1 MSEYKDAIID
11 CMDFLAKDEK
21 VIFLGQQISPLT
33 FYDTLTNV
41 PLDKRLELPVAEEM
55 QTGMAIGLALEG
67 FLPISIYQRM
77 DFLMRAADQLCNHLD
92 KIKDMSRGI
101 FNPKVIIRVTIG
113 SKTPLDVGPQHSQ
126 DFTETF
132 RLLFD
137 NIEVI
142 KPETPDE
149 VRAAYAK
156 AWEKDGSFMIIEQ
169 QSLY

>member
-1 MSEYKDAIID
+1 MSEYKQAIID

-21 VIFLGQQISPLT
+21 VIFLGQQINPLD
-33 FYDTLTNV
+33 FYSTLTNV

-55 QTGMAIGLALEG
+55 QTGMATGLALEG

-77 DFLMRAADQLCNHLD
+77 DFLMRAADQLVNHLD

-101 FNPKVIIRVTIG
+101 FNPKVIIRTTIG

-156 AWEKDGSFMIIEQ
+156 AWEKDGSFMVIEQ
-169 QSLY
+169 QELY